1 MSLTTLIFR
10 ALFLPSQVAFM
21 GEDNL
26 GGPTP
31 RFSPQRQ
38 IRYPTRERKGSN
50 VLGLEEHSSE
60 SGAANKTEYVL
71 IIRKPPATNLS
82 DH

>member
-1 MSLTTLIFR
+1 MSLIRFIFR
-10 ALFLPSQVAFM
+10 ALFFPSQVAFM

-31 RFSPQRQ
+31 QFSPQRQ
-38 IRYPTRERKGSN
+38 IRHLTREREGSN

-60 SGAANKTEYVL
+60 SAVANKTECVL
-71 IIRKPPATNLS
+71 IIRKPLP
-82 DH
+82 